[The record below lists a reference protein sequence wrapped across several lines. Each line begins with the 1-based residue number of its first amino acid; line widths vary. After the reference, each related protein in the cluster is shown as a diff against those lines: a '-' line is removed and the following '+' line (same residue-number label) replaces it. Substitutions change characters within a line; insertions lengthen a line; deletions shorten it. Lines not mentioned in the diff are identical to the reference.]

1 MDIEELKN
9 KFLHKSVADV
19 KDVDLALRAAPFLIR
34 EVVRLE
40 EELQE
45 AEKRIQHISAQFRKQ
60 PPLSKKGKKGEAE
73 WNISLDDKKNR
84 LYVTLMGKFDH
95 RSGKLATNHLN
106 LVLENVRKQFDVVF
120 DITLLSPD
128 VSNRANFHLRKAVY
142 TLNRMGVKSVVRVVD
157 PKVNY
162 TLSILEERNRDVT
175 YRVFTVNCLRDAE
188 LTLDN
193 EGRYLKT

>member
-1 MDIEELKN
+1 MDIEELKA
-9 KFLHKSVADV
+9 KFLNKSVADV
-19 KDVDLALRAAPFLIR
+19 KDVELALRAAPFLIR

-40 EELQE
+40 EELNE

-73 WNISLDDKKNR
+73 WDIELKDKKNR
-84 LYVTLMGKFDH
+84 LYVTLVGKFDH

-106 LVLENVRKQFDVVF
+106 LVLENVRKHFDVIF
-120 DITLLSPD
+120 DITQLSPD

-142 TLNRMGVKSVVRVVD
+142 TLNRMGAKSVVRVVD
-157 PKVNY
+157 PNVNY
-162 TLSILEERNRDVT
+162 SLSILEERNRDFN